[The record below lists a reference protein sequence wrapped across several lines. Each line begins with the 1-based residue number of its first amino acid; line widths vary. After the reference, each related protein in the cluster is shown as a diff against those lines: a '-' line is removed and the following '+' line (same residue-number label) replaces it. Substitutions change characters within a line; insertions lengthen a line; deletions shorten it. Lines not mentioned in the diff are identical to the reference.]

1 MGRHILK
8 KKIAI
13 FVNNNNNKIGLGHI
27 YRCINFADTFK
38 KRIKIFFFIN
48 KKSSILNYPSYIFSE
63 KQKNLIKIDK
73 LLKKN
78 NCKNIL
84 FDIDNKLN
92 TKIKLS
98 NIYNFFIKK
107 NYQTIC
113 WDNLKNPNT
122 KFSYIYRPYPKTAF
136 NNSKIYKQKKIIGTE
151 FFFKKIKKKFV
162 YKKKIHAIAVQLGG
176 TKNLKIIK
184 ILINY
189 FKKHKDIKIYF
200 FVKNAT
206 EINLLKSCKNKN
218 FKIYKNSNFAN
229 YAGYIDFLISS
240 GGMTKYESSSVNL
253 PSLAICLDQFQY
265 NLNKNLNIKY
275 GFIACKKKDIIKKLN
290 FIFED
295 KKIRLLLYKNA
306 RKNFKNFNNDS
317 IKKICTILK

>member
-1 MGRHILK
+1 MGRYILK

-13 FVNNNNNKIGLGHI
+13 FVNNNNKIGLGHI
-27 YRCINFADTFK
+27 YRCINFAEIFK
-38 KRIKIFFFIN
+38 KKIKVFFFID
-48 KKSSILNYPSYIFSE
+48 KKSSILKYPSKIFTE
-63 KQKNLIKIDK
+63 NEKNLIQIDK

-78 NCKNIL
+78 NCENIL

-92 TKIKLS
+92 NKIKLS
-98 NIYNFFIKK
+98 NIYNFFIKRK
-107 NYQTIC
+107 YQTIC
-113 WDNLKNPNT
+113 WDNLKNPKT
-122 KFSYIYRPYPKTAF
+122 KFSFIYRPYPKEAF
-136 NNSKIYKQKKIIGTE
+136 NNLKILNQKKIIGTK
-151 FFFKKIKKKFV
+151 FFFKKTKKKFF
-162 YKKKIHAIAVQLGG
+162 YKRKIHKIAIQLGG

-189 FKKHKDIKIYF
+189 FKKFKDLKIYF
-200 FVKNAT
+200 FVKNT
-206 EINLLKSCKNKN
+206 DEINFLNSFKNKN
-218 FKIYKNSNFAN
+218 FKIYENSNFAN
-229 YAGYIDFLISS
+229 YADCLDFLISS

-265 NLNKNLNIKY
+265 KLNKNLNIKY

-290 FIFED
+290 FIFEE